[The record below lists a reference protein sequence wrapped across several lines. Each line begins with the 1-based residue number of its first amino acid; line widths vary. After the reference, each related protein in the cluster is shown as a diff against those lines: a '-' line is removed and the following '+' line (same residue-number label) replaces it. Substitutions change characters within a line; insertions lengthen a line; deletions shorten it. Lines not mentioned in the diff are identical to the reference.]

1 MAEGGDGRREGGKE
15 RGEEQ
20 ERGKMWETGRCGQGE
35 VEREGDGV
43 RLYFVPFTLTFG
55 HYDLAGIPL
64 TTLVY
69 IYSSLLPTS
78 VYVCALEMISLDNG
92 QHYFIYLYWNCDY
105 LAGNNENYNGLAL
118 CIFVIVIACCQCL

>member
-55 HYDLAGIPL
+55 HYDLAGIRL
-64 TTLVY
+64 TTLVLN
-69 IYSSLLPTS
+69 IVTCCASPLDDVTS
-78 VYVCALEMISLDNG
+78 RKP
-92 QHYFIYLYWNCDY
+92 YWNSGNKMFKTRCDVIHDDEWVRVNPIFQ
-105 LAGNNENYNGLAL
+105 AGNNLIQDP
-118 CIFVIVIACCQCL
+118 C